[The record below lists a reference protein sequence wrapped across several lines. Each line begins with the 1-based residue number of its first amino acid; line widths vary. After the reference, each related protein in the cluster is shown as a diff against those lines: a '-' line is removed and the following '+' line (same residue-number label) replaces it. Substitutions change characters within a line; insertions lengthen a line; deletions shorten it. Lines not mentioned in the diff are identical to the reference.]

1 MNSPLEED
9 QCGICAGDGSKCSVQ
24 ESIVKKRIGYNF
36 TKLFVIPRGARNIQI
51 ENERAENISLIL
63 RERKSGVDVFDS
75 STLKGHWSTISEGT
89 KFQFEESGE
98 SLVITARGPLL
109 APIFVGMTSPN
120 RMDGTSSFKFITENL
135 EDTHVSRHRYSF
147 VVILIFMSMN
157 QI

>member
-75 STLKGHWSTISEGT
+75 STLKGHWTTISEGT
-89 KFQFEESGE
+89 KFQFQQLGNN
-98 SLVITARGPLL
+98 LIITARGPLL
-109 APIFVGMTSPN
+109 APIFVGMTSPS
-120 RMDGTSSFKFITENL
+120 RFEGTGSYKFITENL
-135 EDTHVSRHRYSF
+135 EDTHVSRHR
-147 VVILIFMSMN
+147 
-157 QI
+157 